1 DELTLRPHGQRSLLP
16 TRDHQTVGQLVAEL
30 RRQEQPALVVELGEV
45 SSEEHAPPPRCGL
58 SDSGECF
65 HHFSS
70 TALPLTPLS
79 TTVNQLPP
87 RYAPVPPEFTLS
99 ASVSLPAQRSS
110 STESCPVPWSVA
122 DGSGGA
128 KWRTVWSD
136 VEDPVEESGG
146 EEWRTGVNCS
156 RPGTVNQ
163 TAVRS

>member
-1 DELTLRPHGQRSLLP
+1 
-16 TRDHQTVGQLVAEL
+16 
-30 RRQEQPALVVELGEV
+30 
-45 SSEEHAPPPRCGL
+45 
-58 SDSGECF
+58 
-65 HHFSS
+65 
-70 TALPLTPLS
+70 
-79 TTVNQLPP
+79 
-87 RYAPVPPEFTLS
+87 VPPEFTLS

-163 TAVRS
+163 TAVRSVVRPAHCFHRPYAGGKTFPTPPWGRAPMDTETPG